1 MKEQMEVQM
10 TKIIQNFIFLIFS
23 KVTPEGHRYFRNVE
37 TREEGGTPDIVGSI
51 RAGLAM
57 QLKMVR

>member
-1 MKEQMEVQM
+1 MSEGTNGGTNDGNY
-10 TKIIQNFIFLIFS
+10 TKFFIFS
-23 KVTPEGHRYFRNVE
+23 KVTPEGHRYFRNIE

>member
-1 MKEQMEVQM
+1 M
-10 TKIIQNFIFLIFS
+10 TKIVQFFKFFMFL
-23 KVTPEGHRYFRNVE
+23 KVTPEGHHYFRNVE
-37 TREEGGTPDIVGSI
+37 MREEGGTPDIVGSI